1 MSNFKIV
8 GNANPTVGQKEM
20 YSITDSFSVN
30 LPTTNTVINNP
41 LFPEAKVNWSM
52 QQLVGGNWIVKEN
65 TKKTGNEVP
74 YTFTE
79 ATLEYDDLKIVAEK
93 NGQEVSMKIKP
104 KKSLERKIATVTFLD
119 ENWNPPKRRFAYGDK
134 LIARIHCVNL
144 DGCHGKIVLYED
156 DEPYGTNTNYNRYSK
171 FTTVPIYIEDG
182 KAEAHFILNPNF
194 AKLANAFGDKGYG
207 KQEGEFHEYY
217 ITVEIFNQKPF
228 ESQNIEVRNP
238 DYESPQILRENFH
251 NNSKVNYYETK
262 VEVLAQIREIG
273 DSIRE
278 ITNKALMVDVLDG
291 VEENE
296 ETNSNCPNCNE
307 DITLDEIKKI
317 CVDKNNN
324 CLIANDTMIRSALP
338 FLNTYR
344 KKVGITTCVR
354 KAHFLAQISQE
365 SHFYSLQE
373 NFNWYW
379 KSLLKT
385 YPSYFDQFETHA
397 EKESEAKRLGRPN
410 AAKNPGLT
418 QDQQVK
424 LANAIY
430 GKTHPLGGLHINDGD
445 GWLYSGKGFKQI
457 TWKGN
462 YKELQNYFNANM
474 KVNNEPDVN
483 WIEGDNP
490 YKLKNNA
497 KNAITSALAFWGY
510 NKINLVANSATT
522 TSVENVTAKINT
534 SKSTD
539 IVNPRIEFFKNAIKV
554 LKVKDCNPIKKDK
567 NKICSYDEKFSANAN
582 EVYINI
588 ITTKDRNL
596 QGPLIVFN
604 ESNILFKTHSLCR
617 GSNKNKT
624 KANGNG
630 DTPVGRATTSY
641 NSEKHKGELSYGN
654 NGLIYLTGENGE
666 FLTATRNGR
675 NGIAIHSGHTVV
687 YKDYIDDRG
696 QLMSTYGCVR
706 VYNNEMEK
714 LGNLYTDLSNQGKK
728 IYCYIEEYDGDIE
741 DVYAFYDLPIDTKD
755 SKRRNRANAQ

>member
-8 GNANPTVGQKEM
+8 GNANPTLGQKEM
-20 YSITDSFSVN
+20 YSFADIFSVN
-30 LPTTNTVINNP
+30 LPTNNTVINNP
-41 LFPEAKVNWSM
+41 LFPEDKVNWYIK
-52 QQLVGGNWIVKEN
+52 QLVGGNWIVKEN

-104 KKSLERKIATVTFLD
+104 KKSLERKIVTVTFLD

-134 LIARIHCVNL
+134 IIARIHCVNL

-156 DEPYGTNTNYNRYSK
+156 DEPYNVNTDYNRNNK
-171 FTTVPIYIEDG
+171 FTTVPIFIEDG

-194 AKLANAFGDKGYG
+194 AKLSNAFGDNDNG

-217 ITVEIFNQKPF
+217 VTVEIFNQKPF

-251 NNSKVNYYETK
+251 NNPQVNYYETK
-262 VEVLAQIREIG
+262 VEVLAQIRQIG

-278 ITNKALMVDVLDG
+278 ITNKALMVDVPDG
-291 VEENE
+291 IEGNE

-385 YPSYFDQFETHA
+385 YPSYFDQFETPA

-410 AAKNPGLT
+410 AAKNPGLA

-430 GKTHPLGGLHINDGD
+430 GKTHPLGGLHINNGD

-474 KVNNEPDVN
+474 KVDNELDVN
-483 WIEGDNP
+483 WIEDDNP

-497 KNAITSALAFWGY
+497 KDAITSALAFWGY

-522 TSVENVTAKINT
+522 RAVENVTAKIN
-534 SKSTD
+534 KGLEGLKG
-539 IVNPRIEFFKNAIKV
+539 RQFFFKKAV
-554 LKVKDCNPIKKDK
+554 DTLKVNNCNSIGY
-567 NKICSYDEKFSANAN
+567 S
-582 EVYINI
+582 
-588 ITTKDRNL
+588 
-596 QGPLIVFN
+596 G
-604 ESNILFKTHSLCR
+604 
-617 GSNKNKT
+617 
-624 KANGNG
+624 
-630 DTPVGRATTSY
+630 
-641 NSEKHKGELSYGN
+641 SEKGTVIIVSGIGSKKISDWVVYKTDVYFNITLSSFKNLKAENKLPLEDYS
-654 NGLIYLTGENGE
+654 IYLSRDAHGDKAKYGKHSNLRYGKNNEIPPGEYYLIPKVAGQKYKMYLSDDGYSASINGPHGI
-666 FLTATRNGR
+666 RK
-675 NGIAIHSGHTVV
+675 GIAIHQYSPKYAIGCLTTVSGQDTQLV
-687 YKDYIDDRG
+687 DELISNLNDLPLNDDRP
-696 QLMSTYGCVR
+696 VR
-706 VYNNEMEK
+706 
-714 LGNLYTDLSNQGKK
+714 
-728 IYCYIEEYDGDIE
+728 IIIEERSVKEEKWTKSEIG
-741 DVYAFYDLPIDTKD
+741 DTKWTGTL
-755 SKRRNRANAQ
+755 